1 MNNIG
6 EKNGGR
12 WRRKMRNVADGGGS
26 GSEVFVMQLLY
37 AITAGRSFSCTEHE
51 LKRRKRERL
60 SLQKVTVD
68 GCENRTKFDF
78 RWCFFFASDAG
89 EFFGFLRSTYCKGA
103 FIAA

>member
-37 AITAGRSFSCTEHE
+37 AVTAEKSFKCTEHE
-51 LKRRKRERL
+51 LK
-60 SLQKVTVD
+60 
-68 GCENRTKFDF
+68 
-78 RWCFFFASDAG
+78 
-89 EFFGFLRSTYCKGA
+89 
-103 FIAA
+103 